1 MPPGLPFAANPTS
14 PSARTPVW
22 TDGVKVVLAM
32 VTREH
37 GVGNSVFPSTVL
49 A

>member
-1 MPPGLPFAANPTS
+1 MPPGLLPAANPTS

-32 VTREH
+32 VTRESTAWEQR
-37 GVGNSVFPSTVL
+37 VPSTVL